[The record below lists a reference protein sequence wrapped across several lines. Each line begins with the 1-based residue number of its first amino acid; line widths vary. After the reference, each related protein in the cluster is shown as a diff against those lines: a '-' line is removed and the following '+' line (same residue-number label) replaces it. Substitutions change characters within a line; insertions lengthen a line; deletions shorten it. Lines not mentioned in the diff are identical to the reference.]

1 MSPEVAGPATAP
13 APLPDRAPP
22 GPGPLFRL
30 PGLPSWW
37 RPWGAT
43 ALDVLIAMGCAWFD
57 AQFRTTFLEEQLHSP
72 LPQGWAI
79 GLTVVG
85 ALLLVLRRRF
95 PAVVTAAITCGL
107 LLGTGSVLATVVA
120 YYSLAR
126 HTPRVRT
133 VFVAAPVGLLLVL
146 GVAVLHLRQYAPHHG
161 TEVTREPVLIALVA
175 LTGVVVP
182 VLTGLYPRAPRQP
195 WWWEHRSA
203 MLFDVLLVLLFPL
216 ANPVALVSGL
226 NGPADDPLLVPAPVL
241 VLLVMVQ
248 GVALIWRRRYPDALA
263 AVAVI
268 LIPLVLP
275 SFSILPVSL
284 YALAKYGASRRNLLL
299 GSGAAAVVLVAW
311 TAVATEF
318 EAEQFI
324 PYSIFLVVPSVVVP
338 VLFGMYR
345 GAKRSLMVTLQDRA
359 DRLEREQHLLAS
371 QARME
376 ERTRIAREMHDVV
389 SHRVSLMVVHAG
401 ALEAGAGG
409 PGVATDT
416 GRLIGD
422 MGRQALNEL
431 RQVLGVLRLDDGEQ
445 QVPLS
450 PQPTPEDLATLVEE
464 SRAAGMQITFDV
476 IGEPSA
482 TDSTVQPTLYRVIQE
497 GLTNAHKHA
506 GNVPARV
513 EVRYRKDTVRVIV
526 ENEAPAGPVPT
537 LLPSGG
543 HGLVGLGERV
553 TVLGGTF
560 EAGALE
566 NGGFRITATVPLR

>member
-1 MSPEVAGPATAP
+1 MSTEVAGPTPAP
-13 APLPDRAPP
+13 APLPDGAPP
-22 GPGPLFRL
+22 GPGPLLWL
-30 PGLPSWW
+30 PELPSWW
-37 RPWGAT
+37 RPWGAIT
-43 ALDVLIAMGCAWFD
+43 LDVLIAMGCAWFD
-57 AQFRTTFLEEQLHSP
+57 VQFRSTFPEGHVHS
-72 LPQGWAI
+72 LVPQGWETW
-79 GLTVVG
+79 LTVVAG
-85 ALLLVLRRRF
+85 LLVVLRRRF
-95 PAVVTAAITCGL
+95 PLVVAAAVAGGL
-107 LLGTGSVLATVVA
+107 VLGTGSVLATVVA
-120 YYSLAR
+120 FYSLAR
-126 HTPRVRT
+126 HTARLRT
-133 VFVAAPVGLLLVL
+133 VFIAAPIGLLIVV
-146 GVAVLHLRQYAPHHG
+146 GVAVLHLRQYIPRHG
-161 TEVTREPVLIALVA
+161 ANFAEMPAITVMAGLI
-175 LTGVVVP
+175 GVVVP
-182 VLTGLYPRAPRQP
+182 VLAGLYPRAPRQP
-195 WWWEHRSA
+195 WWWDHRSA

-216 ANPVALVSGL
+216 ANPIALVSGL
-226 NGPADDPLLVPAPVL
+226 NGDTDPSLVPAPVF
-241 VLLVMVQ
+241 VALVMVQ
-248 GVALIWRRRYPDALA
+248 GVALLWRRRRPDALA
-263 AVAVI
+263 AVAVVF
-268 LIPLVLP
+268 IPLVTP

-299 GSGAAAVVLVAW
+299 GSGAAAVVLIAW
-311 TAVATEF
+311 TAVITGLEPDAF
-318 EAEQFI
+318 V
-324 PYSIFLVVPSVVVP
+324 PYSVFLVVPSVMVP

-371 QARME
+371 QARLE

-409 PGVATDT
+409 TGVAVDT

-431 RQVLGVLRLDDGEQ
+431 RQVLGVLRLNDAEQ

-476 IGEPSA
+476 IGEPPA
-482 TDSTVQPTLYRVIQE
+482 GDSTVQPTLYRVIQE

-506 GNVPARV
+506 GKVPARV
-513 EVRYRKDTVRVIV
+513 EVRYQEDAVRVIV
-526 ENEAPAGPVPT
+526 ENEAPDGPVT
-537 LLPSGG
+537 SLLPSGG

-566 NGGFRITATVPLR
+566 NGGFRISATVPLR

>member
-1 MSPEVAGPATAP
+1 MPAEVAGSAAAP
-13 APLPDRAPP
+13 APLPDRAQSA
-22 GPGPLFRL
+22 PGPLFRL
-30 PGLPSWW
+30 PALPSWW

-57 AQFRTTFLEEQLHSP
+57 AQFRSAFPDGHLHSL
-72 LPQGWAI
+72 LPQGWETWV
-79 GLTVVG
+79 TVVA

-95 PAVVTAAITCGL
+95 PVVVAAVITGGL
-107 LLGTGSVLATVVA
+107 VLGTGSVLATMVA
-120 YYSLAR
+120 FYSLAR
-126 HTPRVRT
+126 HTPRLRT
-133 VFVAAPVGLLLVL
+133 VFVAAPAGLALVV
-146 GVAVLHLRQYAPHHG
+146 GVAVLQLRTYVPHHG
-161 TEVTREPVLIALVA
+161 GNFAAIPVLIAFAGLIA
-175 LTGVVVP
+175 VVVP
-182 VLTGLYPRAPRQP
+182 VLLGLYPRTPRQP

-216 ANPVALVSGL
+216 ANPIALVSGL
-226 NGPADDPLLVPAPVL
+226 NGAEDDPLMLPPAVFVVL
-241 VLLVMVQ
+241 VMAQ
-248 GVALIWRRRYPDALA
+248 GMALIWRRRYPDTLA
-263 AVAVI
+263 AVAVV
-268 LIPLVLP
+268 LLPLVLP

-284 YALAKYGASRRNLLL
+284 YALAKYGSSRRNLLL
-299 GSGAAAVVLVAW
+299 GSGAAAVVLIGW
-311 TAVATEF
+311 TAFTTEF
-318 EAEQFI
+318 DAERFV
-324 PYSIFLVVPSVVVP
+324 PFTVFLVVPSVVVP

-345 GAKRSLMVTLQDRA
+345 GAKRSLVVTLQDRA

-409 PGVATDT
+409 QGVAADT
-416 GRLIGD
+416 GKLIGD

-431 RQVLGVLRLDDGEQ
+431 RQVLGVLRLNDAEQ

-464 SRAAGMQITFDV
+464 SRAAGMEIAFDV
-476 IGEPSA
+476 IGEPPA

-506 GNVPARV
+506 GKVPARV
-513 EVRYRKDTVRVIV
+513 EVRYQKDAVRVIV
-526 ENEAPAGPVPT
+526 ENEAPNGPVPS

-566 NGGFRITATVPLR
+566 NGGFRITATVPLP

>member
-1 MSPEVAGPATAP
+1 MACVP
-13 APLPDRAPP
+13 
-22 GPGPLFRL
+22 
-30 PGLPSWW
+30 
-37 RPWGAT
+37 
-43 ALDVLIAMGCAWFD
+43 FD
-57 AQFRTTFLEEQLHSP
+57 AKFRTAFPEGDIRSL
-72 LPQGWAI
+72 LPQSWAMWC
-79 GLTVVG
+79 TVVA

-95 PAVVTAAITCGL
+95 PVAVAAVITGGL
-107 LLGTGSVLATVVA
+107 LLGTGSVLATIVA

-126 HTPRVRT
+126 HTPRLRT
-133 VFVAAPVGLLLVL
+133 VFIAAPTGLLLIL
-146 GVAVLHLRQYAPHHG
+146 GMAALHLRQLAPLHG
-161 TEVTREPVLIALVA
+161 TAFAQTTVFIVFAGLIAVVLPVLA
-175 LTGVVVP
+175 
-182 VLTGLYPRAPRQP
+182 GLYPRTPQQP

-203 MLFDVLLVLLFPL
+203 MLFDILLVLLFPL
-216 ANPVALVSGL
+216 ANPIALVSGL
-226 NGPADDPLLVPAPVL
+226 NGAQRDPLLLPAPV
-241 VLLVMVQ
+241 VVMVVMVQ
-248 GVALIWRRRYPDALA
+248 GVALLWRRRYPDALA
-263 AVAVI
+263 AVSVL

-299 GSGAAAVVLVAW
+299 GSGAAAVILVVW
-311 TAVATEF
+311 TMVTTGFNA
-318 EAEQFI
+318 EAFV

-409 PGVATDT
+409 TGVASDT
-416 GRLIGD
+416 GKLIGD

-431 RQVLGVLRLDDGEQ
+431 RQVLGVLRLDDGDQ

-450 PQPTPEDLATLVEE
+450 PQPTPDDIATLVEE
-464 SRAAGMQITFDV
+464 SRAAGMRIAYDV
-476 IGEPSA
+476 IGEPPA

-506 GNVPARV
+506 GKVAARV
-513 EVRYRKDTVRVIV
+513 EVRYQKDAVRVIV
-526 ENEAPAGPVPT
+526 ENEAPDGPVPT

-560 EAGALE
+560 ESGPLE
-566 NGGFRITATVPLR
+566 AGGFRITATVPLR

>member
-1 MSPEVAGPATAP
+1 MSAKVAGPAVAP

-22 GPGPLFRL
+22 APGPLFWL
-30 PGLPSWW
+30 PALPRWW
-37 RPWGAT
+37 RPWGAI
-43 ALDVLIAMGCAWFD
+43 ALDVLIAAACAPFD
-57 AQFRTTFLEEQLHSP
+57 AHFRTAFPEGDIQSL
-72 LPQGWAI
+72 LPQDWAMWC
-79 GLTVVG
+79 TVVA

-95 PAVVTAAITCGL
+95 PITVAAVITGGL
-107 LLGTGSVLATVVA
+107 LLGTGSVLATIVA

-126 HTPRVRT
+126 HTPRLRT
-133 VFVAAPVGLLLVL
+133 VFIAAPTGLLLIL
-146 GVAVLHLRQYAPHHG
+146 GVAAWHLWRYAPLHG
-161 TEVTREPVLIALVA
+161 TAFAQTTVLIVFAGLIAVVLPVLA
-175 LTGVVVP
+175 
-182 VLTGLYPRAPRQP
+182 GLYPRTPRQP

-216 ANPVALVSGL
+216 ANPIALVSGL
-226 NGPADDPLLVPAPVL
+226 DGAESEPLLLPAPV
-241 VLLVMVQ
+241 VVVVVMVQ

-263 AVAVI
+263 AASVL

-299 GSGAAAVVLVAW
+299 GSGAAAVVLIVW
-311 TAVATEF
+311 TMIATHF
-318 EAEQFI
+318 KAEAFV
-324 PYSIFLVVPSVVVP
+324 PFSIFLVVPSVVVP

-409 PGVATDT
+409 TGVASDT

-431 RQVLGVLRLDDGEQ
+431 RQVLGVLRLDDGDQ

-450 PQPTPEDLATLVEE
+450 PQPTPDDIATLVEE
-464 SRAAGMQITFDV
+464 SRAAGMHIAFDV
-476 IGEPSA
+476 IGEPPA

-506 GNVPARV
+506 GKVPARV
-513 EVRYRKDTVRVIV
+513 EVRYQKDAVRVIV
-526 ENEAPAGPVPT
+526 ENEAPDGPVPT

-560 EAGALE
+560 EAGPLE
-566 NGGFRITATVPLR
+566 SGGFRITATVPLR